1 MDMRE
6 SWNGAMRQVGV
17 RAAGM
22 LAGAKKQIPR
32 FARDDNNHKAARD
45 DNKTDTGSGGEVT
58 GMQVPRLAALAR
70 DDKSET
76 NVAQDDNANGN
87 IEAAGETAR
96 RTVPLP
102 SILTSGAPT
111 LMRAGVMPKPTP
123 ANLRRF
129 AEMPIARRAIN
140 TIKDRVAGMQWRIE
154 PRRGRFKS
162 AHPAAKNGRQGWGT
176 LLSEDQKTHSS
187 KNGLSG
193 APANQVSGPHISQN
207 RGYVG
212 HPTESFLDI
221 EERIALLTENFEQ
234 PNPDD
239 SFRSMIEQ
247 VLEDVLVGGFGAI
260 ELDLTGDE
268 RRPLVLWPVDGA
280 SIRIKSDWDGNPAS
294 LRYVQGTGHFLTNT
308 EITLADEELSYI
320 RLNPRTHTPFGLGKL
335 EVAFET
341 IHEFLGAHRYAAR
354 LASNTV
360 VQYAL
365 WLQNMTPQHHE
376 RLIRWWQDEIEGT
389 GKVPILSVESKPEVL
404 RFGAGTDADLRLQ
417 WQEFLIRIIADAFD
431 LPPMVLGLERDVN
444 RNTATTMYDEAFRTA
459 VVPVARLVAEHLTR
473 DVISKRLGWSDL
485 QFVFTDLD
493 APNEL
498 EQAQIQQI
506 LLGCGV
512 LTVNEVRRM
521 KGLPALEDS
530 CQEPVV
536 GGQ

>member
-1 MDMRE
+1 MNIRNG
-6 SWNGAMRQVGV
+6 WRGAMRRVAKQLSVAGGQLSVVGNNPALPPKQGG
-17 RAAGM
+17 RKGHPASASAMQAAAG
-22 LAGAKKQIPR
+22 I
-32 FARDDNNHKAARD
+32 
-45 DNKTDTGSGGEVT
+45 
-58 GMQVPRLAALAR
+58 
-70 DDKSET
+70 
-76 NVAQDDNANGN
+76 
-87 IEAAGETAR
+87 ETAR

-102 SILTSGAPT
+102 SIMTPGAPT

-140 TIKDRVAGMQWRIE
+140 IVKDRVAGMQWRIE
-154 PRRGRFKS
+154 MRRGRTTVSHPVGKGDQHGGDTLGRSGLGS
-162 AHPAAKNGRQGWGT
+162 A
-176 LLSEDQKTHSS
+176 
-187 KNGLSG
+187 
-193 APANQVSGPHISQN
+193 
-207 RGYVG
+207 
-212 HPTESFLDI
+212 
-221 EERIALLTENFEQ
+221 EERIAILTENFEA
-234 PNPDD
+234 PNPED

-294 LRYVQGTGHFLTNT
+294 PRYVQATGQFMPNA
-308 EITLADEELSYI
+308 EITLADEELAYL

-365 WLQNMTPQHHE
+365 WLQNLSPQHHE

-417 WQEFLIRIIADAFD
+417 WQEFLIRMIADAFD
-431 LPPMVLGLERDVN
+431 LPPMMLGLERDVN
-444 RNTATTMYDEAFRTA
+444 RNTATTQSDDAFRTA
-459 VVPVARLVAEHLTR
+459 VVPVARLVAEHLSR
-473 DVISKRLGWSDL
+473 DVISKRLGWPDL
-485 QFVFTDLD
+485 QFVFNDVD

-506 LLGCGV
+506 LVGCGV

-521 KGLPALEDS
+521 RGLPALLDS
-530 CQEPVV
+530 K
-536 GGQ
+536 GGMADAPAME